1 MVEVTTDVFGL
12 AMLGLGAVVLLTSL
26 RYAWAAGRV
35 VRAPP
40 FGSIEDPTAGARVTA
55 EGTARPGADGPLAS
69 PLRDRDALAVE
80 ATVEERRLGF
90 PALLLPTWVQ
100 LARTSV
106 TESFRVR
113 TPTVDLALVEPT
125 SSVVLES
132 EMVTVSAPDDDWSE
146 SVAAFE
152 RRHGVPERTIWQRR
166 PPVLGAFARGLSLGA
181 RRYREGSLEPG
192 EDVFVA
198 GRLVETN
205 KGFGVA
211 PRVVSDRSS
220 AATFWDAARTALVGS
235 AAGAGGLL
243 VGAVLLLA

>member
-1 MVEVTTDVFGL
+1 MVDVPADVFAL

-26 RYAWAAGRV
+26 RYAWAAGRI
-35 VRAPP
+35 VRAPS
-40 FGSIEDPTAGARVTA
+40 FDSIANPTAGIRVTA
-55 EGTARPGADGPLAS
+55 EGTARTGADGPLAS

-80 ATVEERRLGF
+80 ATAEERRLGLL
-90 PALLLPTWVQ
+90 ALPLPTWVQ

-113 TPTVDLALVEPT
+113 TPTADLALVEPT
-125 SSVVLES
+125 SSVVLGS
-132 EMVTVSAPDDDWSE
+132 ETVTVSAPGDDRSE

-166 PPVLGAFARGLSLGA
+166 PPVLGAVARALSLGS
-181 RRYREGSLEPG
+181 RRYREGTLEPG

-198 GRLVETN
+198 GRLVETGD
-205 KGFGVA
+205 GFGLA
-211 PRVVSDRSS
+211 PRVVSDRSP
-220 AATFWDAARTALVGS
+220 AATLWDAAQTALVGS
-235 AAGAGGLL
+235 AAGAAGLL